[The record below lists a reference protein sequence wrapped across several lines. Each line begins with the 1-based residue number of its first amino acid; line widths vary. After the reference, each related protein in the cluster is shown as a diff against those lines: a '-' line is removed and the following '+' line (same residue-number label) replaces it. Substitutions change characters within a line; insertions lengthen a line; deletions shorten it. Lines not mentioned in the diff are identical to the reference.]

1 METKILVNKAATGA
15 AILGLISGGYA
26 LLSPALSSSTATAL
40 LSIPLWAAKFVAC
53 IYVMKHCMTKLC
65 DEFPKAE
72 SYDTK
77 KLGVFMA
84 LFSAI
89 ITAACTYISF
99 EFVYP
104 DAIAQSMDQVWQM
117 YGNLLDDNSRT
128 VLEKMEGIMP
138 QVQFFSTL
146 FWCVIYGSILAA
158 ILSSR
163 IPGNDPFRN
172 VDDSDEQEMES
183 ED

>member
-1 METKILVNKAATGA
+1 METKIIVNKAAIGGA
-15 AILGLISGGYA
+15 ALGIISGGYA
-26 LLSPALSSSTATAL
+26 LLSPALSGSTATAL

-53 IYVMKHCMTKLC
+53 IFVMKYFMTQLC
-65 DEFPKAE
+65 QESPEAE
-72 SYDTK
+72 GADTR
-77 KLGVFMA
+77 KLGMFMA

-99 EFVYP
+99 EFIYP
-104 DAIAQSMDQVWQM
+104 DAMAQSMDQVWQL

-128 VLEKMEGIMP
+128 VLEKMEDIMP

-146 FWCVIYGSILAA
+146 FWCVIYGSVLAA

-172 VDDSDEQEMES
+172 VANSDEQEIES